1 MHALAK
7 EYQLSFSARPHCNRF
22 PHGCCWMFTARGS
35 LKVMFGELPFQ
46 ESLAG
51 RFILL
56 NNMPDRLQITKDSED
71 VGSVPSQAAK
81 NTPHDKPNNSSS
93 SGNV

>member
-1 MHALAK
+1 MM
-7 EYQLSFSARPHCNRF
+7 FS
-22 PHGCCWMFTARGS
+22 
-35 LKVMFGELPFQ
+35 KLPFQ

-56 NNMPDRLQITKDSED
+56 NNMADSLQITKESED
-71 VGSVPSQAAK
+71 IGSVPSQAAK

>member
-1 MHALAK
+1 M
-7 EYQLSFSARPHCNRF
+7 FS
-22 PHGCCWMFTARGS
+22 
-35 LKVMFGELPFQ
+35 KLPFQ

-56 NNMPDRLQITKDSED
+56 NNMADSLQITKDSED

-81 NTPHDKPNNSSS
+81 NTPHCKPNNSSS
-93 SGNV
+93 PGNV